1 MKRYRFKDTVR
12 VRFAETDAQGVVWNG
27 NYLIYFDVAM
37 TEYLRTMGLAY
48 QEAVGEGLEF
58 VLARFA
64 IDYKAPAAF
73 DDPVETHTGIERI
86 GNSSIVFGFEMYNRD
101 NGLLLTRGEAVYVM
115 IDRRTGGP
123 TRVPDRFRDLAGK
136 FERKDFQQAGAGG

>member
-1 MKRYRFKDTVR
+1 MKRYKFKDTVR

-27 NYLIYFDVAM
+27 NYLTYFDVAM
-37 TEYLRTMGLAY
+37 TEYLRAMGLAY

-73 DDPVETHTGIERI
+73 DDPVETYTGIDRI
-86 GNSSIVFGFEMYNRD
+86 GNSSITFGFEMYNRD
-101 NGLLLTRGEAVYVM
+101 NGLLLTTGEAVYVV

-123 TRVPDRFRDLAGK
+123 TRVPDRFRELAGK
-136 FERKDFQQAGAGG
+136 FEQRDFKGDGRGG